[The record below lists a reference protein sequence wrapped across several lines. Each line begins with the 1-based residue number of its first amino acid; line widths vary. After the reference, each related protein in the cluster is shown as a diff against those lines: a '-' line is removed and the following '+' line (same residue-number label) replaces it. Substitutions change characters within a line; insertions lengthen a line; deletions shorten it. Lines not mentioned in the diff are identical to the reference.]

1 MLFAMQQ
8 QQIKKI
14 LPSTFCHHWRVLK
27 ECEDRWWMS
36 LNDLHCML
44 CVCVKESTLE
54 PLHGP
59 YICLCGIAI
68 DLLPHAVKLPCT
80 CHHTKG
86 WICLHFRWTLQYLT
100 RWIANWK
107 QMMPVHIICIQFVWR
122 VCEFMSKVVLHS
134 WTLWKLVM
142 STSSLVHLFLS
153 TLLQTQEN

>member
-1 MLFAMQQ
+1 MLFAIQQ

-107 QMMPVHIICIQFVWR
+107 HKWCQYILFAFSLSEGFASSCQRSSCICEH
-122 VCEFMSKVVLHS
+122 CGSL
-134 WTLWKLVM
+134 LWA
-142 STSSLVHLFLS
+142 
-153 TLLQTQEN
+153 QAA